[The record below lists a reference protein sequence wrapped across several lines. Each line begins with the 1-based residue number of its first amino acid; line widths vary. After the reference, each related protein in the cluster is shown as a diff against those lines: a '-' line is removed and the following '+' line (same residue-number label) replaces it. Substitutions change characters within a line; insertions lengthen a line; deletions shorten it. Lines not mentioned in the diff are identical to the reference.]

1 MAAKPRSDGLVV
13 VVEIDQSSSGLVF
26 LFLEVLHAMVFVQ
39 LALFTEIVAEFEY
52 PWGVELQVRRVW
64 WDGYFE
70 VLSYTLLY

>member
-1 MAAKPRSDGLVV
+1 
-13 VVEIDQSSSGLVF
+13 
-26 LFLEVLHAMVFVQ
+26 MVFVQ

-70 VLSYTLLY
+70 VLSYTLL